1 MALELIQTNTLV
13 SSAGSIVFNTIPQ
26 TYETL
31 WLKAQIQDSNG
42 GLGRNDF
49 RVAFN
54 SDNTDGSG
62 YYGKRMLFYD
72 GNTRL
77 GDITGGGGGQG
88 ATHAMPQSGNG
99 PRFTGIDFWIPN
111 YTSTVYHK
119 QMHSIGGYGAN
130 TNQVFLNLV
139 SYNNSNNTQAITS
152 ITFTA
157 AGGLSFSANSK
168 ISLYGIK

>member
-1 MALELIQTNTLV
+1 MALVLIQTNTLS
-13 SSAGSIVFNTIPQ
+13 SSAGSIVLHTIPQ

-31 WLKAQIQDSNG
+31 WIKAQIQDSNG
-42 GLGRNDF
+42 NLGRNDF
-49 RVAFN
+49 TVTFN
-54 SDNTDGSG
+54 SDNTNGNG

-72 GNTRL
+72 GGNRL
-77 GDITGGGGGQG
+77 GDVSGGGGGQG
-88 ATHAMPQSGNG
+88 STHAMPQSGNG
-99 PRFTGIDFWIPN
+99 ARFTGIDFWIPN

-152 ITFTA
+152 ITFTPVNSA
-157 AGGLSFSANSK
+157 SFSANSK
-168 ISLYGIK
+168 ISLYGII